1 MTNLQHCTE
10 AKKTSI
16 LDISLFLFFFPKQ
29 YFNEKIT
36 PSKEQFLTN
45 QTWHN
50 FRSLLSRLLVTRA
63 NNYSRVSF
71 QLINFNDRRK
81 RKTKDIDTCLI
92 YNPHRELRWFSL
104 LQMSFLLMLR
114 KRKMRKIEINA
125 TLIRTG

>member
-50 FRSLLSRLLVTRA
+50 FGSLLSRFLVTWA

-71 QLINFNDRRK
+71 QLITF
-81 RKTKDIDTCLI
+81 
-92 YNPHRELRWFSL
+92 
-104 LQMSFLLMLR
+104 
-114 KRKMRKIEINA
+114 
-125 TLIRTG
+125 